1 MKANTSLLGL
11 LMLVAGAVVL
21 FSSWSFSPLPNQS
34 FGSDTMPRLV
44 GIFGLAVGLALVMQ
58 AWKAGE
64 RAPRLEVGDWAVDP
78 RRLGTIA
85 TALMGVVAYILLS
98 DILGFL
104 PVAFLLLICLMLL
117 RRTNPILAI
126 VVALIGALAVQQAF
140 GRLLLVPLPRSG
152 FLEFLW

>member
-11 LMLVAGAVVL
+11 LMLVAGAAVL

-44 GIFGLAVGLALVMQ
+44 GIFGLAVGLALVVQ

-85 TALMGVVAYILLS
+85 TALLGVVAYILLS
-98 DILGFL
+98 DALGFL
-104 PVAFLLLICLMLL
+104 PVAFLLLLCLMLL

-126 VVALIGALAVQQAF
+126 IVALIGALAVQQAF